1 MASDYG
7 DEAGGKLLDWMLRIG
22 QEAGAEARA
31 RSARELSERLAG
43 IRGTIAGGR
52 AEEVAADVCSQINV
66 DTFGGRFSTLHAK
79 TCRPSPI
86 KPNLI
91 VATSS
96 IQKGRK
102 DNDQHVRR

>member
-1 MASDYG
+1 MATKKIVRTIRVDPV
-7 DEAGGKLLDWMLRIG
+7 LDNRITSY
-22 QEAGAEARA
+22 ARA
-31 RSARELSERLAG
+31 AG
-43 IRGTIAGGR
+43 
-52 AEEVAADVCSQINV
+52 VCSQINV

-102 DNDQHVRR
+102 DNDQHVRRKFYTAAEA